1 MVLILLMGLV
11 THAQTSALD
20 STQQWVSIK
29 NIDLY
34 TGNILADTFYITLN
48 KTGLTLKNGDL
59 EKRFDLTNQSGVW
72 KNVNEAGKVSF
83 DIVLKDFTAKGKAEN
98 ENGEL
103 SLIIDLSERKIGM
116 CLEFIIHN

>member
-1 MVLILLMGLV
+1 MVLTLLMGLV

-48 KTGLTLKNGDL
+48 KTELTLKNGDL
-59 EKRFDLTNQSGVW
+59 EKRFDLTNLSGAW
-72 KNVNEAGKVSF
+72 ENVNEAGKISF
-83 DIVLKDFTAKGKAEN
+83 DIVLKDFTGKGKAEN
-98 ENGEL
+98 ENGAL
-103 SLIIDLSERKIGM
+103 SLIIDLSERKNWM
-116 CLEFIIHN
+116 YRKFIIHN